1 MRLTELVLVYGL
13 VGVGCVVAVFVRSPA
28 SRTPLDGLLLFAM
41 WPLYTP
47 FALMSFGAGAHRAS
61 PRLAANSRAGAFV
74 AALDRARST
83 PLAELLPDAA
93 AAAALSER
101 LDNAES
107 RVAEIDRL
115 LDDPDFD
122 EAAAA
127 ERRAAF
133 EAAGDRFGASTAAS
147 RIQNIA
153 RLRRMRDHYDRELRQ
168 IEELLSQLR
177 TQAEVVRLAGAMD
190 DGTRDLVVDLIARLE
205 GLDEVLDCGPG
216 LVLRQEA

>member
-1 MRLTELVLVYGL
+1 MRLVELVLVYGL

-47 FALMSFGAGAHRAS
+47 FALMSFGAGGRTA
-61 PRLAANSRAGAFV
+61 PRLAASSRAGAFV

-83 PLAELLPDAA
+83 PLADLLPDAA

-133 EAAGDRFGASTAAS
+133 EASGDRFGASTAAS